1 MKKKAWEAAD
11 ILRGSISSADY
22 KDYILGG
29 MLFLKRLSDVF
40 EEEAE
45 RVERETGD
53 HDLAWNDPDEHL
65 YYLPPEG
72 CLWKDIQKLTQKI
85 GDSLNTI
92 TQKIEDQNP
101 VMEKVLGNIDFN
113 SYKLGDLK
121 QRDTN
126 LSALIRNFS
135 AIPMRNADLESP
147 DMLGDVYMYLIERF
161 ADDGGKKGGESS
173 SRPIRSLLCW
183 PGSSTRRRA
192 CAFTTRVAGRVAQ

>member
-1 MKKKAWEAAD
+1 MTMAAITFEEMKKKTWEAAD
-11 ILRGSISSADY
+11 ILRGSISSAEY
-22 KDYILGG
+22 KDYILG

-53 HDLAWNDPDEHL
+53 RDLAWNDPDEHQYFL
-65 YYLPPEG
+65 PEG
-72 CLWKDIQKLTQKI
+72 CRWGDIQKLTQKI
-85 GDSLNTI
+85 GDTLNTI
-92 TQKIEDQNP
+92 TQKIEGQNP

-135 AIPMRNADLESP
+135 AIPMRNADLESRICSE
-147 DMLGDVYMYLIERF
+147 MSTCI
-161 ADDGGKKGGESS
+161 SS
-173 SRPIRSLLCW
+173 SDLP
-183 PGSSTRRRA
+183 
-192 CAFTTRVAGRVAQ
+192 